1 VKLKYVNQVKL
12 LKPCKR
18 LINTFA
24 KNGMQI
30 VRTFI
35 VKFKKKQI
43 MDNVKK
49 IASNL
54 AIAFASAI
62 LAIFLYS
69 KINNQPK
76 ELVARDPTPAQL
88 TSFIT
93 PSGSPQ
99 AQLPDLTGAA
109 DKSVHAVVHITT
121 KMKSQGYESG
131 SDNPLFDFFFG
142 PRGNIQPR
150 GNMQPRGYSQE
161 PEYSMG
167 AGSGVIIS
175 SEGYIVTNNHVIED
189 ADNIEVVLNDNRKF
203 TAKVIGRDPNTDIAL
218 VKIDAKDLPFLTWG
232 NSDAL
237 KLGEWVLAVGN
248 PFNLT
253 STVTAG
259 IVSAKSR
266 SIGIMS
272 GQMPLES
279 FIQTDA
285 AVNPGNSGGALVNAS
300 GELVGINAAIA
311 SRTGS
316 YSGYSFAVPASIA
329 QKVVGDLKQFGEVQR
344 ALLGVQMKPVDDEL
358 AKEKNLGK
366 IEGVYVD
373 KTVED
378 GAARQAGIKSG
389 DVIMAVNGNQVNAP
403 QQLQEQIGKY
413 RPGDKVNISIK
424 RDGELKQFNVVLRNT
439 KGDTSIVKENLSVLG
454 AEFAPI
460 SNKDKERLRID
471 EGIQVVDLSNGKLK
485 QAGVKI
491 GFIIT
496 DINKTS
502 VSSVEDIKRV
512 LAQSSNKKPVLVEGV
527 YPGGE
532 WTYYVFKLEE

>member
-1 VKLKYVNQVKL
+1 
-12 LKPCKR
+12 
-18 LINTFA
+18 
-24 KNGMQI
+24 
-30 VRTFI
+30 
-35 VKFKKKQI
+35 
-43 MDNVKK
+43 MDVVKK
-49 IASNL
+49 IASSL
-54 AIAFASAI
+54 AIAFAGAI
-62 LAIFLYS
+62 VAIFLYS
-69 KINNQPK
+69 KIINQPEK
-76 ELVARDPTPAQL
+76 ASVQGTSPVQL
-88 TSFIT
+88 TSYVA
-93 PSGSPQ
+93 PASPQ
-99 AQLPDLTGAA
+99 AQLPDLTQAA
-109 DKSVHAVVHITT
+109 EKSVHAVVHITT
-121 KMKSQGYESG
+121 KIKAQSYGGM
-131 SDNPLFDFFFG
+131 DNPLYDFFFG
-142 PRGNIQPR
+142 PRGNSQQPR
-150 GNMQPRGYSQE
+150 GNNQE
-161 PEYSMG
+161 PEYNMG

-189 ADNIEVVLNDNRKF
+189 ADNIEVILNDSRKF

-218 VKIDAKDLPFLTWG
+218 VKIEAKELPYLVWG
-232 NSDAL
+232 NSDVL

-266 SIGIMS
+266 NIGIIS
-272 GQMPLES
+272 GQMMPLES

-316 YSGYSFAVPASIA
+316 YSGYSFAVPSSIA
-329 QKVVGDLKQFGEVQR
+329 HKVVDDLKQFGGVQR
-344 ALLGVQMKPVDDEL
+344 ALLGVEMKPVDDDL
-358 AKEKNLGK
+358 AKEKKLGK
-366 IEGVYVD
+366 IEGVYVVRITD
-373 KTVED
+373 D
-378 GAARQAGIKSG
+378 GAARQAGIKAG

-413 RPGDKVNISIK
+413 RPGDKVAVTVK
-424 RDGELKQFNVVLRNT
+424 RDGDLKQFNVVLRNT
-439 KGDTSIVKENLSVLG
+439 KGDTSIVKESFSILG

-460 SNKDKERLRID
+460 TEKDKERLKID
-471 EGIQVVDLSNGKLK
+471 EGIQVVNLSSGKLK
-485 QAGVKI
+485 EAGVKI

-496 DINKTS
+496 DINKSS

-512 LAQSSNKKPVLVEGV
+512 LSQSSNKKPILVEGV

>member
-1 VKLKYVNQVKL
+1 
-12 LKPCKR
+12 
-18 LINTFA
+18 
-24 KNGMQI
+24 
-30 VRTFI
+30 
-35 VKFKKKQI
+35 
-43 MDNVKK
+43 MDIVKK
-49 IASNL
+49 IASSL
-54 AIAFASAI
+54 AIAFAGAI
-62 LAIFLYS
+62 VAIFLYS
-69 KINNQPK
+69 KINNQSREVSVQGTSPM
-76 ELVARDPTPAQL
+76 QL
-88 TSFIT
+88 TSYVA
-93 PSGSPQ
+93 PVSPQ
-99 AQLPDLTGAA
+99 AQLPDLTQAA
-109 DKSVHAVVHITT
+109 EKSVHAVVHITT
-121 KMKSQGYESG
+121 KVKAQSYGG
-131 SDNPLFDFFFG
+131 SDNPLYDFFFG
-142 PRGNIQPR
+142 PRGNSP
-150 GNMQPRGYSQE
+150 QPRGYNQE
-161 PEYSMG
+161 PEYNMG
-167 AGSGVIIS
+167 AGSGVIIG

-189 ADNIEVVLNDNRKF
+189 ADNIEVVLNDSRKF

-218 VKIDAKDLPFLTWG
+218 VKIDAKDLPYLTWG
-232 NSDAL
+232 NSESL

-316 YSGYSFAVPASIA
+316 YSGYSFAVPSSIA
-329 QKVVGDLKQFGEVQR
+329 HKVVDDLKQFGGVQR
-344 ALLGVQMKPVDDEL
+344 ALLGVEMKPVDDDL

-366 IEGVYVD
+366 IEGVYVVRITD
-373 KTVED
+373 Q
-378 GAARQAGIKSG
+378 GAARQAGIKAG
-389 DVIMAVNGNQVNAP
+389 DVITAVNGNQVNAP

-413 RPGDKVNISIK
+413 RPGDKVAITVK
-424 RDGELKQFNVVLRNT
+424 RNGDLKQYDVVLRNT
-439 KGDTSIVKENLSVLG
+439 KGDTSIVKESFSVLG

-460 SNKDKERLRID
+460 TEKDKERLKIE
-471 EGIQVVDLSNGKLK
+471 EGIQVINLSNGKLK
-485 QAGVKI
+485 DAGVKN

-496 DINKTS
+496 DINKSS
-502 VSSVEDIKRV
+502 VSSVEDVKRV
-512 LAQSSNKKPVLVEGV
+512 LSQSSNKKPILVEGV